1 MGFFHFNEKKG
12 EGEKLQSKEEEGR
25 EGFSD
30 YPIDFSLAEAG
41 RQGVMMGKEG
51 TKAERIIKK
60 RAGGVQE
67 RKTVLQLKCQK
78 RGREE
83 H

>member
-1 MGFFHFNEKKG
+1 MGFFHFNEQKG
-12 EGEKLQSKEEEGR
+12 RERRCKARRRG

-60 RAGGVQE
+60 RARGVQE
-67 RKTVLQLKCQK
+67 KKNGAAAKVPKK
-78 RGREE
+78 GA
-83 H
+83 